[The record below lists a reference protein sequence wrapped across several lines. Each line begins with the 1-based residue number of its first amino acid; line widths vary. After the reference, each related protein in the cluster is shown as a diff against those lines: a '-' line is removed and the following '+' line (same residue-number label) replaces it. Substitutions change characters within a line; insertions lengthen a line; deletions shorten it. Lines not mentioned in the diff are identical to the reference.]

1 MKDLKKFIATTIREY
16 LNENVED
23 KSNILTEKQF
33 NKIYIAQHIDV
44 KGKRN
49 NTLEQNR
56 KSIIENGFQLG
67 FGINALPIFDG
78 VVRNV
83 IDKQYGNKIGDMV
96 YIIKKEGIVNT
107 RNGYKIK
114 EGYKPTENEVFKI
127 EYDYQPTY
135 EAYIN
140 NL

>member
-1 MKDLKKFIATTIREY
+1 MDNLKKFIKTTIREF

-23 KSNILTEKQF
+23 TSNILTEKQF
-33 NKIYIAQHIDV
+33 NKIYIAQHIDIS
-44 KGKRN
+44 GKMN
-49 NTLEQNR
+49 NTIEQNR

-67 FGINALPIFDG
+67 YGINALPIFDG
-78 VVRNV
+78 IVRNV
-83 IDKQYGNKIGDMV
+83 IDKRYGNKSGDMV
-96 YIIKKEGIVNT
+96 YIIKKEGVDYT

-114 EGYKPTENEVFKI
+114 EGYKPSENEVFKI

>member
-1 MKDLKKFIATTIREY
+1 MKNLKRFIKTTIREF

-23 KSNILTEKQF
+23 TSNILTEKQF
-33 NKIYIAQHIDV
+33 NKIYIAQHIDIS
-44 KGKRN
+44 GKMN
-49 NTLEQNR
+49 NTIEQNR

-67 FGINALPIFDG
+67 YGINALPIFDG
-78 VVRNV
+78 IVRNV
-83 IDKQYGNKIGDMV
+83 IDKRYGNKSGDMV
-96 YIIKKEGIVNT
+96 YIIKKEGVDYT

-114 EGYKPTENEVFKI
+114 EGYKPSENEVFKI

>member
-1 MKDLKKFIATTIREY
+1 MELRKFIATTIREY
-16 LNENVED
+16 LNDNIGD
-23 KSNILTEKQF
+23 NSDILTEKQF

-44 KGKRN
+44 QGKRN
-49 NTLEQNR
+49 NILDQNK
-56 KSIIENGFQLG
+56 KSIIENGFKLG

-78 VVRNV
+78 KVRNI
-83 IDKQYGNKIGDMV
+83 IDKQYGNKSGDMV
-96 YIIKKEGIVNT
+96 YIIKKDGIIDT

-114 EGYKPTENEVFKI
+114 EGYKPIESEVFKI

>member
-1 MKDLKKFIATTIREY
+1 MELRKFIATTIREY
-16 LNENVED
+16 LNENVN
-23 KSNILTEKQF
+23 SLTEKQF
-33 NKIYIAQHIDV
+33 NKLYIAQHIDV

-49 NTLEQNR
+49 GNLEENR

-78 VVRNV
+78 IVRNV

-96 YIIKKEGIVNT
+96 YIIKKEGIENT
-107 RNGYKIK
+107 RNGYKVK
-114 EGYKPTENEVFKI
+114 EGYKPSENEVFKI

-140 NL
+140 SLR

>member
-1 MKDLKKFIATTIREY
+1 MKNLKRFIKTTIREF

-23 KSNILTEKQF
+23 TSNILTEKQF
-33 NKIYIAQHIDV
+33 NKIYIAQHIDIN
-44 KGKRN
+44 GKMN
-49 NTLEQNR
+49 NTIEQNR

-67 FGINALPIFDG
+67 YGINALPIFDG
-78 VVRNV
+78 IVRNV
-83 IDKQYGNKIGDMV
+83 IDKRYGNKSGDMV
-96 YIIKKEGIVNT
+96 YIIKKEGVDYT

-114 EGYKPTENEVFKI
+114 EGYKPSENEVFKI